1 MPPAAPLS
9 STHKPGLPALAV
21 LLAVL
26 MFSLIELVVRQLL
39 QSYPLHQVV
48 WLRSAAAIPVLTLTL
63 WVLSRRTHALAPSPV
78 ALPWPKRWLLHL
90 LRSGLGTLSMVC
102 IFYAIG
108 QIPLGTAA
116 ALTATAPFFVLLMSP
131 HLLGERVPW
140 QRWAGVAVGFLG
152 VCLVTG
158 PQGVDA
164 WRGMGSALLGALCSA
179 ALMVLLRYLAQRE
192 PTTQTA
198 LFNALGITAW
208 STLGVCLWGFSPLQ
222 AQDGVWVLV
231 MGLLGGGAHWIATWA
246 YQRGQAGALAPLGFS
261 ACIWG
266 LLLGYMTFGETPTL
280 LALLGTATI
289 IVGGYVATQA
299 NPSH

>member
-1 MPPAAPLS
+1 MSPRGQ
-9 STHKPGLPALAV
+9 PGGWPVLAV
-21 LLAVL
+21 LTAVL
-26 MFSLIELVVRQLL
+26 MFSIIELVVRHLL
-39 QSYPLHQVV
+39 ERYPLHQVV
-48 WLRSAAAIPVLTLTL
+48 WLRSAAAIPVLALTL
-63 WVLSRRTHALAPSPV
+63 WALSRRASAAAPNAAV
-78 ALPWPKRWLLHL
+78 MPWHQRWLLHL
-90 LRSGLGTLSMVC
+90 LRSGLGTLSMAC
-102 IFYAIG
+102 IFYAVG

-131 HLLGERVPW
+131 YLLGEPVPW

-152 VCLVTG
+152 VCLVSG

-164 WRGMGSALLGALCSA
+164 WPGMVSALLGAMCSA

-208 STLGVCLWGFSPLQ
+208 STLGWWLWGFTPLQ
-222 AQDGVWVLV
+222 VQDAVWVLL
-231 MGLLGGGAHWIATWA
+231 MGVLGGGAHWIATWA

-266 LLLGYMTFGETPTL
+266 LLLGYLSFGETPSA
-280 LALLGTATI
+280 LAVLGTATI
-289 IVGGYVATQA
+289 IAGGYVATCA
-299 NPSH
+299 NPPH